1 MNYSKSYW
9 ESDSILAE
17 SASTGSSLFATDGG
31 SSDVSDRVSNIGTLF
46 NRVALTPR
54 IEVTPAEELSNEEEN
69 NSQIDKEEANERLGF
84 GVVRKMQIHNMVLKI
99 QTNWRRE
106 RANPYLEVPNSTR
119 SDESLAKLLAN
130 KNRSMA
136 NDTDTFG
143 YWSLD
148 TIKEGNVNLRYDYS
162 LRNLARSKS
171 ISNVKISDEFH
182 KSVTNVIIALNRDG
196 GLLKLKPS
204 TSSPLTATKFR
215 NDAFSF
221 QIDIW
226 ERIPRQIRY
235 SENYHTDLEKGY
247 SISDDGLLIEFID
260 RTGDRRKR
268 FHDWWG
274 KLKIIFRHK
283 SLLQENERVDEELKR
298 LAKDCL
304 LMEYEKLQRLV

>member
-1 MNYSKSYW
+1 MNYDKSYW
-9 ESDSILAE
+9 DSGSTLGE
-17 SASTGSSLFATDGG
+17 GSTGSSLYATDGG

-46 NRVALTPR
+46 SRVALTPR
-54 IEVTPAEELSNEEEN
+54 VEVTPAADLSNEAKKN
-69 NSQIDKEEANERLGF
+69 RHIDEKEEANERLGI
-84 GVVRKMQIHNMVLKI
+84 GVLQKMQINKMVLKI
-99 QTNWRRE
+99 ETNWRRE
-106 RANPYLEVPNSTR
+106 RANAYLEVPNFTR
-119 SDESLAKLLAN
+119 SENSLAEVLEN

-143 YWSLD
+143 YWNLD
-148 TIKEGNVNLRYDYS
+148 TIKEGNINLRYEYS
-162 LRNLARSKS
+162 LRNLARTKS

-182 KSVTNVIIALNRDG
+182 KSVTNVIIDLNRDG

-247 SISDDGLLIEFID
+247 SISDDGLLIEFVD
-260 RTGDRRKR
+260 RTGGRRKR

-274 KLKIIFRHK
+274 KLKIVFRHK
-283 SLLQENERVDEELKR
+283 SFLQENEHVDEELKR